1 MTMKRNTYRLTSLLL
16 LTVLLAGCTIEVSDE
31 IGDNGGLVPIYLT
44 AEVADAGN
52 GGSATRAGTDIQST
66 QLASGETFTVEF
78 SSNTT
83 VASTTYQ
90 ANGSGG
96 TTCTGTQPYFT
107 LDGSSTTAYGYYPS
121 KPGST
126 FSVQTAQNTDANY
139 KSSDLMYASVNI
151 TKSNGAGTGALTF
164 SHKMAKIIVS
174 ATATSGVSQ
183 IKDVRIIGGSR
194 TIDVTNIT
202 NCTLGT
208 TLTDANSTSSYI
220 TMYSG
225 GTATT
230 ANCAALIPPQTV
242 NANFLQIVTDKG
254 TVTYS
259 LSNKAFA
266 TAKSYTFNITINA
279 AAIGTTVA
287 ITGWTGTGNV
297 TVQPTE
303 TNAPANAVA
312 VDLGLPSRTKW
323 ANMNVGAEEVTDYGT
338 FFAWGETD
346 GITVSGATTTI
357 SGTPAKTYFSWDTYA
372 WCKGTGTTLTKY
384 CPTDKQ
390 SSNWWNASGTGAQAA
405 DNKTQLELGDDAARA
420 NWGGKWR
427 MPTAAE
433 LAELYRT
440 NPNYNPDDDLY
451 SDAESK
457 TKIDGYSWTWCDGS
471 SEKYNNTTVKGWK
484 IESRKSGTA
493 GNHIFLPAAGRR
505 YDASFNRRG
514 SYGYYWSSALYT
526 DFPDYAWGL
535 RFNSSGAYVGSLN
548 RYVGFTVRAVQSN

>member
-31 IGDNGGLVPIYLT
+31 IGDSGGLVPIYLT

-126 FSVQTAQNTDANY
+126 FSVSTSQNTDANY
-139 KSSDLMYASVNI
+139 KASDLMYASVIIN
-151 TKSNGAGTGALTF
+151 KSAGSGSGKLTF
-164 SHKMAKIIVS
+164 AHKMAKIIVNITRGDGISSIS
-174 ATATSGVSQ
+174 AVK
-183 IKDVRIIGGSR
+183 IVGGYR
-194 TIDVTNIT
+194 TINVTNTT

-208 TLTDANSTSSYI
+208 TLTNANSSTNI
-220 TMYSG
+220 TVHSG
-225 GTATT
+225 NSTAATL
-230 ANCAALIPPQTV
+230 NCAALIPPQTV
-242 NANFLQIVTDKG
+242 SGNFLQIVTDKG

-266 TAKSYTFNITINA
+266 TGQSYTFNITVNL

-312 VDLGLPSRTKW
+312 VDLGLSVKW
-323 ANMNVGAEEVTDYGT
+323 ANMNVGAENVTDYGT
-338 FFAWGETD
+338 YFAWGETD

-357 SGTPAKTYFSWDTYA
+357 SGTPAKTYFSWNTYA
-372 WCKGTGTTLTKY
+372 WCKGTNKTLIKY

-390 SSNWWNASGTGAQAA
+390 SSYWWDTSGTTVAA

-427 MPTAAE
+427 MPTETEIKE
-433 LAELYRT
+433 LVNKTDKEWTTINSVAGRKFMKK
-440 NPNYNPDDDLY
+440 
-451 SDAESK
+451 SDHNV
-457 TKIDGYSWTWCDGS
+457 Y
-471 SEKYNNTTVKGWK
+471 
-484 IESRKSGTA
+484 
-493 GNHIFLPAAGRR
+493 IFLPAAGRR
-505 YDASFNRRG
+505 YNASFTSSSAG
-514 SYGYYWSSALYT
+514 LYWSSTLLT
-526 DFPDYAWGL
+526 SPGGAWYL
-535 RFNSSGAYVGSLN
+535 NSNSSEACADYID
-548 RYVGFTVRAVQSN
+548 RYLGYTVRAVQSN

>member
-107 LDGSSTTAYGYYPS
+107 LDGSSTTANGYYPS
-121 KPGST
+121 KPGTT
-126 FSVQTAQNTDANY
+126 FSVSTSQNTDANY
-139 KSSDLMYASVNI
+139 KASDLMYASVDI
-151 TKSNGAGTGALTF
+151 TKSAGSGSGKLTF
-164 SHKMAKIIVS
+164 AHKMAKIIVNITRGGGISSIS
-174 ATATSGVSQ
+174 AVK
-183 IKDVRIIGGSR
+183 IVGGYR
-194 TIDVTNIT
+194 TINVTNT

-208 TLTDANSTSSYI
+208 TLTNANSSTNI
-220 TMYSG
+220 TVYSG
-225 GTATT
+225 NSTAATLS
-230 ANCAALIPPQTV
+230 CAALIPPQTISG
-242 NANFLQIVTDKG
+242 NFLQIVTDKG

-312 VDLGLPSRTKW
+312 VDLGLSVKW
-323 ANMNVGAEEVTDYGT
+323 ANMNVGATAVTDYGT
-338 FFAWGETD
+338 YFAWGET
-346 GITVSGATTTI
+346 SGYTDEKNY
-357 SGTPAKTYFSWDTYA
+357 AKTYFSWDTYA
-372 WCKGTGTTLTKY
+372 WCKGTNETFTKY
-384 CPTDKQ
+384 CPTAKQ
-390 SSNWWNASGTGAQAA
+390 SSNWWDRSGNTVAA

-427 MPTAAE
+427 MPTQAE
-433 LAELYRT
+433 MEALVATKGTSGYT
-440 NPNYNPDDDLY
+440 WTWKTNYN
-451 SDAESK
+451 SVS
-457 TKIDGYSWTWCDGS
+457 GC
-471 SEKYNNTTVKGWK
+471 NGWEIK
-484 IESRKSGTA
+484 CTSTGGT
-493 GNHIFLPAAGRR
+493 IFLPAAGDRLN
-505 YDASFNRRG
+505 AIF
-514 SYGYYWSSALYT
+514 YGQRSNGDYWSSTLYAGG
-526 DFPDYAWGL
+526 PNGAWGL
-535 RFNSSGAYVGSLN
+535 YFDSSNAGMYVN
-548 RYVGFTVRAVQSN
+548 FRYYGFLVRAVQSN

>member
-1 MTMKRNTYRLTSLLL
+1 MKRNTYRLTSLLL

-126 FSVQTAQNTDANY
+126 FSVQTAQNTDDNY
-139 KSSDLMYASVNI
+139 KSSDLMYASVDI
-151 TKSNGAGTGALTF
+151 TKSNGAGSGTLTF

-230 ANCAALIPPQTV
+230 ASCAALIPPQTV
-242 NANFLQIVTDKG
+242 SGNFLQIVTDKG

-266 TAKSYTFNITINA
+266 TAQSYTFNITVNL

-312 VDLGLPSRTKW
+312 VDLGLSVKW

-346 GITVSGATTTI
+346 GITVSGATATI

-372 WCKGTGTTLTKY
+372 WCKGTNNTFTKY

-390 SSNWWNASGTGAQAA
+390 GSYWWDTSGTTVAA

-427 MPTAAE
+427 MPTETEARE
-433 LAELYRT
+433 LV
-440 NPNYNPDDDLY
+440 
-451 SDAESK
+451 
-457 TKIDGYSWTWCDGS
+457 
-471 SEKYNNTTVKGWK
+471 NNTDQEWTTINSVAG
-484 IESRKSGTA
+484 RKFMKKSDH
-493 GNHIFLPAAGRR
+493 NVYIFLPAAGYR
-505 YDASFNRRG
+505 YLASFIDQG
-514 SYGYYWSSALYT
+514 SDGFYWSSSLST
-526 DFPDYAWGL
+526 DYPSTAWYL
-535 RFNSSGAYVGSLN
+535 DFNSSRARVRNGRRFNGY
-548 RYVGFTVRAVQSN
+548 TVRAVQSN

>member
-1 MTMKRNTYRLTSLLL
+1 MKQYIFRLLPLATIL
-16 LTVLLAGCTIEVSDE
+16 LTACTIEVIDENSDV
-31 IGDNGGLVPIYLT
+31 GGLVPINLT
-44 AEVADAGN
+44 VGVDEPEEWQHTAAG
-52 GGSATRAGTDIQST
+52 TRAATTLLNNAFAVNDQIVVGF
-66 QLASGETFTVEF
+66 SGNTTLG
-78 SSNTT
+78 SNTT
-83 VASTTYQ
+83 KYQ
-90 ANGSGG
+90 VTNAGTGATSLVSGQ
-96 TTCTGTQPYFT
+96 TQPYFT

-126 FSVQTAQNTDANY
+126 FSVQADQSGDANY
-139 KSSDLMYASVNI
+139 KKSDLMYASVNI
-151 TKSNGAGTGALTF
+151 TKSNGAGSGTLTF

-194 TIDVTNIT
+194 TIDVTDIT

-230 ANCAALIPPQTV
+230 ASCAALIPPQTV
-242 NANFLQIVTDKG
+242 SGNFLQIVTDKG

-266 TAKSYTFNITINA
+266 SGQSYTFNITVNA

-312 VDLGLPSRTKW
+312 VDLGLSVKW
-323 ANMNVGAEEVTDYGT
+323 ANMNVGAEKVTDYGT
-338 FFAWGETD
+338 YFAWGETS
-346 GITVSGATTTI
+346 GYTVVGA
-357 SGTPAKTYFSWDTYA
+357 SDTPASGNVKTYFLWDTYA
-372 WCKGTGTTLTKY
+372 WCKGTSETLTKY
-384 CPTDKQ
+384 CPTDKRG
-390 SSNWWNASGTGAQAA
+390 SFWWDPSDNPVVPA

-427 MPTAAE
+427 MPTQADMEA
-433 LAELYRT
+433 LVATKGTSGYT
-440 NPNYNPDDDLY
+440 WTWKTNYN
-451 SDAESK
+451 SVS
-457 TKIDGYSWTWCDGS
+457 GC
-471 SEKYNNTTVKGWK
+471 NGWEIK
-484 IESRKSGTA
+484 CTSTGGT
-493 GNHIFLPAAGRR
+493 IFLPAAGLRG
-505 YDASFNRRG
+505 DAGFG
-514 SYGYYWSSALYT
+514 SQGSVGFYWSSTLGT
-526 DFPDYAWGL
+526 GDPRLAWFLLFNWSRASMGSNN
-535 RFNSSGAYVGSLN
+535 RFN
-548 RYVGFTVRAVQSN
+548 GFTVRAVQSN